1 MPASSRQRSSVHHSP
16 HLPLVGRP
24 CGYSGGLALGSP
36 TKVRAGAHNSIQAA
50 MPCLSATVTV
60 HRFGLLASTSIIERI
75 IPATG
80 NPFNIT
86 TAFSPRYWA

>member
-1 MPASSRQRSSVHHSP
+1 
-16 HLPLVGRP
+16 
-24 CGYSGGLALGSP
+24 
-36 TKVRAGAHNSIQAA
+36 